1 MSNNCLP
8 NYDITYFINNE
19 LYKLDTTERIVFG
32 EVLKDSIKCVNA
44 IRDTNEYS
52 SKENIEKENKLILE
66 LIGGV

>member
-1 MSNNCLP
+1 MNS

-32 EVLKDSIKCVNA
+32 EVLEDSIKCIDA
-44 IRDTNEYS
+44 IRNTNEYS
-52 SKENIEKENKLILE
+52 SKDAIEKEIDLILD